1 MSLERV
7 IYLVAILILPL
18 FVCLQL
24 SGEFHGGRAWRRD
37 AWMPPLGR
45 AHHHPATQGLHAHP
59 CHMQADQEGE
69 ADAPTS
75 SHGGRG
81 PGQSHPRD
89 GTKGSSVPRVS
100 SALHEHM
107 SLRALCH
114 I

>member
-1 MSLERV
+1 
-7 IYLVAILILPL
+7 
-18 FVCLQL
+18 
-24 SGEFHGGRAWRRD
+24 
-37 AWMPPLGR
+37 MPPLGR

-100 SALHEHM
+100 SVLHEHM

-114 I
+114 IWKLMHPPPLMEGEALASCILEMGPKGAQFLG